1 MAIDNGVLDST
12 EKKFAT
18 SEKVT
23 VALFTAQELI
33 ISSVYIY
40 ETVKILRVGE
50 MMRQN
55 NRHRILKLLAANI
68 AVMCLDVSTITLEY
82 SALFGVWCSFKGFAY
97 TVKLKI
103 EFSILNQLRD
113 SVTKNGRSGGTYP
126 DHSGS
131 EGITLSSRK
140 SKINTK
146 PTASALERNT
156 FSELQDHDAIMRTTH
171 ITVQRSE
178 HAGTPMKNS
187 HGFPLVHTDSLSAT
201 EHAGSRKTKTP
212 SEVSSEVEFAT
223 KGVY

>member
-1 MAIDNGVLDST
+1 MLDST

-23 VALFTAQELI
+23 VALFTVQELI

-55 NRHRILKLLAANI
+55 NRHRILQLLTANI
-68 AVMCLDVSTITLEY
+68 AVMCLDVATVTLEY

-113 SVTKNGRSGGTYP
+113 AVTKNGRSGGIYP

-140 SKINTK
+140 GRVNTK
-146 PTASALERNT
+146 PNASALERST
-156 FSELQDHDAIMRTTH
+156 FSELDDNDAITRTTH
-171 ITVQRSE
+171 IAVQRSE
-178 HAGTPMKNS
+178 RTGIPVNHS
-187 HGFPLVHTDSLSAT
+187 HGFPLTNRDLSGVNERTVST
-201 EHAGSRKTKTP
+201 ETP
-212 SEVSSEVEFAT
+212 SDVSSEVEFAT